1 MNVELHSS
9 ENYRVAI
16 HVVDHCI
23 TWIYI
28 HELAREREEEMSTW
42 RKGKDKLIFFF
53 LFLFWYLKRIQ
64 EASVANWR
72 YRRREQE
79 RWGEVRRERESLGF

>member
-23 TWIYI
+23 TLIYI
-28 HELAREREEEMSTW
+28 HELAR
-42 RKGKDKLIFFF
+42 
-53 LFLFWYLKRIQ
+53 
-64 EASVANWR
+64 
-72 YRRREQE
+72 
-79 RWGEVRRERESLGF
+79 